1 VTTYSGWTSLGLWGY
16 DMAVVHLETPRTTL
30 PTAFTVLESDTYSA
44 RIMNTAGY
52 PGDKPRGTM
61 WRAACRMEDPTPGDL
76 VGSTGV
82 PI

>member
-1 VTTYSGWTSLGLWGY
+1 VTASGNWVNLGLWEY

-30 PTAFTVLESDTYSA
+30 PTAFTVLDSNTYSA

-61 WRAACRMEDPTPGDL
+61 WRAACRMADTSSGDM
-76 VGSTGV
+76 VGRTEIRV
-82 PI
+82 